1 MSLEEMRRQLRNRYE
16 NLLSDHSSEDLTP
29 DEIEVCTD
37 ILKKLEETDQ
47 IYIVG
52 LDYPIS
58 ITEGLFRLL
67 EAMRRVRAMKMGVP
81 EEQFDIESYIAF
93 MIGLPG

>member
-1 MSLEEMRRQLRNRYE
+1 MSLEDMRQQLRKRYE
-16 NLLSDHSSEDLTP
+16 DLRSGHSSEDLTP
-29 DEIEVCTD
+29 GEIEVCTD

-58 ITEGLFRLL
+58 ITEGIFRLL
-67 EAMRRVRAMKMGVP
+67 DAMRRVRAKKMGVP
-81 EEQFDIESYIAF
+81 EEQFDIESYIAL
-93 MIGLPG
+93 MVGLPG